1 MESNQIGIFKT
12 SNLVEGR
19 DKYGHVFQ
27 FEYDQQNRMIAK
39 TDRRG
44 HTFHFEYDENGR
56 CVHSYG
62 DRGLLEVR
70 LRYLPQVTF
79 VTKADGG
86 QWAYRYNEAG
96 VITEI
101 VDPYGGVQK
110 FNLDPEGRLAK
121 EVDPNG
127 NVTRYIYNGIG
138 ALIGKEDP
146 LGNFSPIPEDPEF
159 PEPDDHEVAD
169 CPIEWEY
176 GRLLAFEDVSSPP
189 DPYKTIWHQ
198 LIKYINGSIKP
209 PIKPISAGPFYD
221 ETGCLLREV
230 DSEGYAEEWT
240 YDANGNIATYRDR
253 DGSVYTYDY
262 MSWNLLGW
270 ETNPLGHTE
279 TYGYTFHEQL
289 SSVTDA
295 GGSRSEYAYDLKDR
309 LIEIRRHGT
318 VKETYHYDKADNL
331 IEKRDHAGQPLLS
344 FEIDAGNLDQV
355 QTYVL
360 RYLKPQLRHQEY
372 LFPIQIPLM
381 LRIQPRE
388 VRPLRLVAMKSCSR
402 ISLTLRKVRGMKRGM
417 RLRKE
422 L

>member
-1 MESNQIGIFKT
+1 LGTFAGSSALHLDATPKRQRFFNSLESNQIGIFKT

-86 QWAYRYNEAG
+86 QWAYRYNDAG

-240 YDANGNIATYRDR
+240 YDANGN
-253 DGSVYTYDY
+253 
-262 MSWNLLGW
+262 
-270 ETNPLGHTE
+270 TN
-279 TYGYTFHEQL
+279 
-289 SSVTDA
+289 S
-295 GGSRSEYAYDLKDR
+295 
-309 LIEIRRHGT
+309 
-318 VKETYHYDKADNL
+318 
-331 IEKRDHAGQPLLS
+331 
-344 FEIDAGNLDQV
+344 
-355 QTYVL
+355 
-360 RYLKPQLRHQEY
+360 
-372 LFPIQIPLM
+372 
-381 LRIQPRE
+381 
-388 VRPLRLVAMKSCSR
+388 
-402 ISLTLRKVRGMKRGM
+402 
-417 RLRKE
+417 
-422 L
+422 